1 MYLFV
6 VRCKIKSHKEVQKY
20 DAGKHDTKRKIEH
33 IFGGGVLLD
42 VLKQIDELP
51 AEIAIELRGI
61 VYSHEKNG
69 QIIEKRRNK
78 NLDELVRLGYLKEI
92 ICDSETLDKKYTK
105 DKLFVELSKKM
116 YDFQPKS
123 NTTKKEMVE
132 YILSD
137 EKAVKRLARKYFT
150 AVYTDEFKVYAR
162 DLGNFLEKL
171 LIKHPYMTTDVKLVD
186 FYYELQGERKREEQ
200 KIDTMAKNLVS
211 DNKRETQ
218 GRKDTF
224 FSRLFK
230 K

>member
-1 MYLFV
+1 MTQENMTQNE
-6 VRCKIKSHKEVQKY
+6 KSN
-20 DAGKHDTKRKIEH
+20 
-33 IFGGGVLLD
+33 IFSGGVLLD

-69 QIIEKRRNK
+69 QMIEKRRNK
-78 NLDELVRLGYLKEI
+78 NLDELVRLGYLREI
-92 ICDSETLDKKYTK
+92 ICDSETLDRKYTK

-123 NTTKKEMVE
+123 NTTKKEMVD

-186 FYYELQGERKREEQ
+186 FYYELQGERKREELE
-200 KIDTMAKNLVS
+200 IDTMAKNLVS

-218 GRKDTF
+218 GGKDTF

>member
-1 MYLFV
+1 MTQENTTQNE
-6 VRCKIKSHKEVQKY
+6 KSN
-20 DAGKHDTKRKIEH
+20 
-33 IFGGGVLLD
+33 IFSGGVLLD

-61 VYSHEKNG
+61 VYSHEKKG
-69 QIIEKRRNK
+69 QMIEKRRNK
-78 NLDELVRLGYLKEI
+78 NLDELVRLGYLREI

-123 NTTKKEMVE
+123 NTTKKEMID

-150 AVYTDEFKVYAR
+150 AVYTDEFRVYAR

>member
-1 MYLFV
+1 MTQENTTQNE
-6 VRCKIKSHKEVQKY
+6 KSN
-20 DAGKHDTKRKIEH
+20 
-33 IFGGGVLLD
+33 IFSGGVLLD

-69 QIIEKRRNK
+69 QMIEKRRNK
-78 NLDELVRLGYLKEI
+78 NLDELVRLGYLREI

-123 NTTKKEMVE
+123 NTTKKEMID

-150 AVYTDEFKVYAR
+150 AVYTDEFRVYAR

-211 DNKRETQ
+211 DNNRETQ

>member
-1 MYLFV
+1 MTQENTTQNE
-6 VRCKIKSHKEVQKY
+6 KSN
-20 DAGKHDTKRKIEH
+20 
-33 IFGGGVLLD
+33 IFSGGVLLD

-69 QIIEKRRNK
+69 QMIEKRRNK
-78 NLDELVRLGYLKEI
+78 NLDELVRLGYLREI

-123 NTTKKEMVE
+123 NTTKKEMID

-150 AVYTDEFKVYAR
+150 AVYTDEFRVYAR